1 MAQRSLLLLPF
12 LLLLLPFPSHSLS
25 NNNSQPP
32 KKPFLRQI
40 RSALAPFTLPWYE
53 QGLHFSCTSCGKCCK
68 VDGDVWLAPEE
79 TVRIARYLGY
89 DAGEF
94 RREYVRAEVVPDVGG
109 SGEDK
114 EALSWLCLKRREG
127 ACIFLDALGKC
138 SIYDVRPIQ
147 CETYPFWPSI
157 VATRGDWE
165 DEAVVPDEGVLRE
178 GTSDR
183 YWTAELGGCEGI
195 LLDGGQHVKGMDGGN
210 NDGEGVKVEVPIVHR
225 EEIVAKMKAA
235 KKHWKRF
242 PVEEIKHST
251 WYL

>member
-1 MAQRSLLLLPF
+1 MISSTTMAQRSLLLLLPF
-12 LLLLLPFPSHSLS
+12 LFLAPPFTLHSLS

-32 KKPFLRQI
+32 KKPLLRQI
-40 RSALAPFTLPWYE
+40 RSALAPFTLP
-53 QGLHFSCTSCGKCCK
+53 C
-68 VDGDVWLAPEE
+68 
-79 TVRIARYLGY
+79 
-89 DAGEF
+89 
-94 RREYVRAEVVPDVGG
+94 
-109 SGEDK
+109 
-114 EALSWLCLKRREG
+114 
-127 ACIFLDALGKC
+127 
-138 SIYDVRPIQ
+138 IYDVRPIQ

-165 DEAVVPDEGVLRE
+165 DEAVVPEEGVLRE

-210 NDGEGVKVEVPIVHR
+210 NDGEGVKVEVPIVYR

-242 PVEEIKHST
+242 PVEDIKQST